1 MTRFPEDLE
10 ARLRA
15 AAPAGIDFS
24 AATDS
29 HGVTSAWVAL
39 ADKDELKAVGEVM
52 ARLGARLSLITGSQ
66 TPPPPE
72 VEDEEEEEAEEGE
85 TAEAAE
91 KPVPMTFG
99 GTPMDGTAYEITYS
113 FDLVGDT
120 VTVIAYA
127 PQGGSVESLTSLF
140 RTADWPER
148 EIMETY
154 NLRIENHPDPRRLFL
169 DKSIEPAV
177 MERLIPF
184 STLTNASSTT
194 ALWEKVMESA
204 KAKEASES

>member
-1 MTRFPEDLE
+1 MSHYPEDIE
-10 ARLRA
+10 ARLQT
-15 AAPAGIDFS
+15 AAPSGINYSSD
-24 AATDS
+24 TDP
-29 HGVTSAWVAL
+29 HGVTYAWCEL
-39 ADKDELKAVGEVM
+39 ASKDELKSVGETL

-72 VEDEEEEEAEEGE
+72 VDDEDEAEGEAE
-85 TAEAAE
+85 A

-99 GTPMDGTAYEITYS
+99 GTPMDGTAYEITYH
-113 FDLVGDT
+113 FDLLGDT
-120 VTVIAYA
+120 LTLVVYA
-127 PQGGSVESLTSLF
+127 PQGSSIDSLTSLF

-154 NLRIENHPDPRRLFL
+154 NLRIDNHPDPRRLFL

-184 STLTNASSTT
+184 STLTNATSTT
-194 ALWEKVMESA
+194 ALWEKVMDAAKITKGGES
-204 KAKEASES
+204 